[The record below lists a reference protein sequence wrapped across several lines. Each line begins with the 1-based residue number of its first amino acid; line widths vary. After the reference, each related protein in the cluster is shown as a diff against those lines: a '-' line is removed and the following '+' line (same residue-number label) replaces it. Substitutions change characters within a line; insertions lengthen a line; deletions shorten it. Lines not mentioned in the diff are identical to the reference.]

1 MLAGTEHAGYCDD
14 RVYRHGRGLLH
25 SRQTP
30 SDAVLVRLTRGRGTR
45 VARHGHGPMDGEGWL
60 QEAPSCFRRIG
71 CKQVAPPGV
80 KWTNHIHYT
89 GSCIALT
96 FLFIKPATKRDLL
109 VNPIAAGT

>member
-1 MLAGTEHAGYCDD
+1 M
-14 RVYRHGRGLLH
+14 
-25 SRQTP
+25 
-30 SDAVLVRLTRGRGTR
+30 
-45 VARHGHGPMDGEGWL
+45 
-60 QEAPSCFRRIG
+60 APSVLLS
-71 CKQVAPPGV
+71 KVHVAPPGV